1 MDSVTA
7 SPATEAPRR
16 RWWRPRWPSGMRLRM
31 AVSVTAVLVLL
42 LVAQGLALVVLY
54 EDLEDE
60 FIESTLN
67 AQMNHSMAL
76 TRQLGRLTGPQT
88 PQMDLFLVR
97 PGEPLPPGLDARMAA
112 LPVGNHEVFD
122 AGREY
127 HVAVRQI
134 DADRL
139 VLRYDESEHLRRL
152 ATVATALLLGTTLL
166 IALVFVL
173 VHAIAARLT
182 GGLEDLA
189 RRVADAGDTRALAD
203 MPLDGELRAVAQ
215 ALDTARSRQAAAL
228 ERERLFNANLSHE
241 LRTPLAGIR
250 SDAEMLSA
258 EPALPE
264 RARRRAARIV
274 SGTDRITELAS
285 SLLLL
290 AREARPATR
299 EPVALRACV
308 ESVWAR
314 LADSVAQ
321 APPPLQVEIAEA
333 AWIETDPTLLALLV
347 RNLLE
352 NAWRHGGAGPVR
364 VGWDGVTL
372 IVEDDGPGFGPG
384 DPLRWFEPFAQG
396 GRGAG
401 HGLGLALV
409 RHIAA
414 SCGWRVRAWNRQ
426 PAGAAVAID
435 LVTPALR

>member
-1 MDSVTA
+1 MDSATA

-16 RWWRPRWPSGMRLRM
+16 RLRLPRWPSGMRLRM

-67 AQMNHSMAL
+67 AQMNHSIAL

-88 PQMDLFLVR
+88 PQMDLFRVR
-97 PGEPLPPGLDARMAA
+97 PGEPLPPGLDARLAA

-152 ATVATALLLGTTLL
+152 ATVVTALLLGTALL
-166 IALVFVL
+166 IVLVFVL

-215 ALDTARSRQAAAL
+215 ALDAARSRQAAAL

-250 SDAEMLSA
+250 SDAEMLSV

-321 APPPLQVEIAEA
+321 APPRLHVEIAEA
-333 AWIETDPTLLALLV
+333 ACIETDPTLLALLV

-352 NAWRHGGAGPVR
+352 NAWRHGGAGVVR

-372 IVEDDGPGFGPG
+372 TVEDDGPGFGPG

-396 GRGAG
+396 GRSAG

-414 SCGWRVRAWNRQ
+414 SCGWQVRAWNRQ
-426 PAGAAVAID
+426 PAGAAVAVD
-435 LVTPALR
+435 VVTPARR